1 MRLFLFWIIQMSWGM
16 AQTLLGFILYCFNYK
31 KEHVFYHGA
40 IVTHWDLYSG
50 LSLGPFIFIHK
61 EPGVAPRYRFLYS
74 SQDMYHRLLV
84 HEYGHCIQSL
94 LLGPLYLILIGIPS
108 FVWANVGYFSKRRR
122 TLQISYYRFYTERW
136 ANYLG
141 HKVTKEVSME
151 DLMID

>member
-1 MRLFLFWIIQMSWGM
+1 MRVYLFWFFQMTWGGI
-16 AQTLLGFILYCFNYK
+16 QTLFGCILFCLYYK

-61 EPGVAPRYRFLYS
+61 EPGVAYRYRTLYS
-74 SQDMYHRLLV
+74 SQDMYRRLLV
-84 HEYGHCIQSL
+84 HEYGHCIQSI

-108 FVWANVGYFSKRRR
+108 FVWANVPYFSKRRH

-141 HKVTKEVSME
+141 KKVTKDKSME
-151 DLMID
+151 DLIID